1 MEERTEFIK
10 IIEKLHEEKR
20 ETKEELKQLIITE
33 CENYGDVEKYLNM
46 QKKQAYWVNDELA
59 ILIITELVQEFN
71 KDKNNLP
78 L

>member
-20 ETKEELKQLIITE
+20 ETKEELKQLIINE
-33 CENYGDVEKYLNM
+33 CESYGDVEKYLNM